1 MGKEQIIAELISLR
15 GGLSI
20 VSKMTDEI
28 RLQERLVKEQEGKMR
43 FLKQCCEQIDEAIRN
58 AARHKQII
66 DNWDKSLNQL
76 EQQARTRAKSEVKV
90 GFYGELWT
98 DVGMGLIIGILVA
111 GVFGACLMSFKILPI
126 IGYVIGLFIY
136 PILCFATFS
145 SRRQKYINEYIRVET
160 AKCKTVIEDERR
172 EMIREVLDYLQSWS
186 IEYQEIVDFD
196 DLLKLKL
203 EYNDRLAIEKRNL
216 EKVSQDVD
224 KSIKLIAERSNS
236 FVHAM
241 RTTYV
246 DVITESDWDNV
257 DLIIHYFE
265 TGRAD
270 TLKEAL
276 QQVDRQKQTDQ
287 IVRAI
292 KEASSSISR
301 HIESAFSR
309 MGQALALSFNRLD
322 SSLKTISS
330 QLEKNQRSSIDLN
343 DRLLAKID
351 EHINITEMNAV
362 LLEKANKTSSELLDD
377 LRYNQRFWVK

>member
-1 MGKEQIIAELISLR
+1 M
-15 GGLSI
+15 
-20 VSKMTDEI
+20 
-28 RLQERLVKEQEGKMR
+28 
-43 FLKQCCEQIDEAIRN
+43 
-58 AARHKQII
+58 
-66 DNWDKSLNQL
+66 
-76 EQQARTRAKSEVKV
+76 
-90 GFYGELWT
+90 
-98 DVGMGLIIGILVA
+98 
-111 GVFGACLMSFKILPI
+111 
-126 IGYVIGLFIY
+126 
-136 PILCFATFS
+136 
-145 SRRQKYINEYIRVET
+145 
-160 AKCKTVIEDERR
+160 VIEDERR